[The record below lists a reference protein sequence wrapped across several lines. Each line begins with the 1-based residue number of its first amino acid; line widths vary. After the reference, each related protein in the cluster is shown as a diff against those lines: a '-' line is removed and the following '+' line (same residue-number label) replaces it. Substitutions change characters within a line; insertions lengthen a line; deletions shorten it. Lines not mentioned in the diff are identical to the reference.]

1 MNRPNLALVV
11 CRPPP
16 TSLEIG
22 ARTPMDSQSTD
33 DGLLA
38 VFTRHRAALARFLR
52 ARGAGG
58 DAEDLL
64 QDMWLKLQSLEHG
77 PIAEPLAYLYR
88 VADNQLLDRYREN
101 GRRTRRETI
110 WGEISTGFAT
120 NAEESLLARE
130 GLAAVEETLGA
141 LGERTH
147 SILYKF
153 RVDGQSQKDI
163 ARELGV
169 SLSLVEKH
177 LQRAYRAL
185 LAVKARLQGDDGE
198 TDEAGPDADSES
210 DNV

>member
-1 MNRPNLALVV
+1 MMRHSASPAI
-11 CRPPP
+11 CRLRLI
-16 TSLEIG
+16 SLGIS
-22 ARTPMDSQSTD
+22 APTPMDIQPTD
-33 DGLLA
+33 TGLLA
-38 VFTRHRAALARFLR
+38 VFTDHRAALARFLR
-52 ARGAGG
+52 ARGAAG

-88 VADNQLLDRYREN
+88 MADNQLLDRYREN

-110 WGEISTGFAT
+110 WGEISSASPT
-120 NAEESLLARE
+120 NAEEMLLARE
-130 GLAAVEETLGA
+130 GLAAVNETLGA

-147 SILYKF
+147 SILYRF

-185 LAVKARLQGDDGE
+185 LAVKARLQGDDDHI
-198 TDEAGPDADSES
+198 TPDAAPDSA
-210 DNV
+210 DV